1 MSKEEKNSK
10 KARDDKKIDGLMGKI
25 HFAQNAYLDGYEGS
39 TEDFCKLF
47 HYLIRDGRGDEL
59 TWHAS
64 NNTCRNKLCAGYEE
78 EAFKDLPFKLVPV
91 DIEKRKKEREKEKED
106 ENSRA

>member
-47 HYLIRDGRGDEL
+47 HYLIRDGRGDEV
-59 TWHAS
+59 
-64 NNTCRNKLCAGYEE
+64 
-78 EAFKDLPFKLVPV
+78 DLACVKQYLPQQAMRGV
-91 DIEKRKKEREKEKED
+91 
-106 ENSRA
+106 